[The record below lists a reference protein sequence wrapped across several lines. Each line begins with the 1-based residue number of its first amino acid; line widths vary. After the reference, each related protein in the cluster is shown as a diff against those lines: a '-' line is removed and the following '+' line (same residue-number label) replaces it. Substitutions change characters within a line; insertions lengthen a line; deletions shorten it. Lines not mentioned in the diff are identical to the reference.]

1 MPDPIAS
8 AEGRALLL
16 VGGGHAHLGLL
27 RGLAM
32 RPEPRLRVTLL
43 AEETEPVYSGM
54 LPGLVAGLYAP
65 EECRVDLLRLA
76 TAAGARLVHDRATGL
91 QAGSR
96 RLLCARHPPLRYDL
110 LSLDIGSV
118 ARPLPPDAEG
128 VLPVRPIGDFPA
140 RLDAAL
146 ARLAGRTLRLAV
158 IGGGAAGVELAFSLQ
173 HRFAV
178 AGRQADVTLVPGGV
192 LLPRGG
198 GLARILVRRALRAR
212 GIGLAEEAR

>member
-1 MPDPIAS
+1 MPRDTDGMPDPIAGT
-8 AEGRALLL
+8 EERALLL

-32 RPEPRLRVTLL
+32 RPEPPLRITPAADEV
-43 AEETEPVYSGM
+43 EPVYSGM

-91 QAGSR
+91 RPGAR

-118 ARPLPPDAEG
+118 PRPWPAAVDWL
-128 VLPVRPIGDFPA
+128 LPVRPIGSFPD

-146 ARLAGRTLRLAV
+146 ARLPGR
-158 IGGGAAGVELAFSLQ
+158 
-173 HRFAV
+173 
-178 AGRQADVTLVPGGV
+178 P
-192 LLPRGG
+192 
-198 GLARILVRRALRAR
+198 
-212 GIGLAEEAR
+212 